1 MEAVMEFNGYLQE
14 CGDRDVIA
22 FEAGIFK
29 VGKFREA
36 VEYAFTHPNRL
47 PRSLYSALYEHG
59 VASSETTELLRDGVD
74 CEVLKIG
81 SKGWQKKGKLRIK
94 VALEFIPDESE
105 NGELEAELDDIH
117 SMIA

>member
-1 MEAVMEFNGYLQE
+1 MEYNAYLQE

-29 VGKFREA
+29 VAKFREA

-59 VASSETTELLRDGVD
+59 VASSETTELLGDGVD

-105 NGELEAELDDIH
+105 NGEVEAELDDIP